1 MAAVTLRAV
10 LTQVPV
16 IFVVTG
22 SALLRH
28 LHRAGRLVMA
38 FGALQFAVG
47 PQQREM
53 RFLGMIEHPQR
64 PSVGGMAAL
73 AFLAEAALVHVI
85 VRMAVDAH
93 RRRPA
98 EGQRRVALGAADD
111 AV

>member
-1 MAAVTLRAV
+1 MAAVALRAV

-38 FGALQFAVG
+38 FGTLQFTVG
-47 PQQREM
+47 PQKREV
-53 RFLGMIEHPQR
+53 RFLGMIKNPQR
-64 PSVGGMAAL
+64 PAVGRMAAL
-73 AFLAEAALVHVI
+73 AFLAEPAFVHVV
-85 VRMAVDAH
+85 VRMAVDAR

-98 EGQRRVALGAADD
+98 EGQRRVTLGTADD

>member
-1 MAAVTLRAV
+1 MAAVALRAV

-16 IFVVTG
+16 IFVMAD

-38 FGALQFAVG
+38 LGALQFSVG

-53 RFLGMIEHPQR
+53 RFLGMIENPQR
-64 PSVGGMAAL
+64 PSVRRMAAL
-73 AFLAEAALVHVI
+73 AFFAEAAFVHVI
-85 VRMAVDAH
+85 VRVAVDAR
-93 RRRPA
+93 RRRPT
-98 EGQRRVALGAADD
+98 EGQRRVTLGAADD